1 MADWRRDRMKW
12 KGVGMITKQED
23 FGEQMRGLEGVWEGG
38 GEKGEGLLS
47 RCRLGGSLHVTR
59 IRCTARHEWQWW
71 ALWARDPAFS
81 TPPNSPGQASLSLW
95 QDEETSCQLKC
106 DSLCL
111 TLTLSLTHSF
121 TLFFLLES
129 LCWSFVYL
137 SPFFFMPFFPLL
149 VASASFPTLCFFL
162 ILFFLLIYLLFDMSL
177 ASHPLILSLRPFSP
191 PVPSLLFLERQFC
204 SGWHKNRAGGQH
216 LPAFLDPS
224 LISHHLSVSK
234 ALS

>member
-1 MADWRRDRMKW
+1 MSAEVR
-12 KGVGMITKQED
+12 Q
-23 FGEQMRGLEGVWEGG
+23 
-38 GEKGEGLLS
+38 
-47 RCRLGGSLHVTR
+47 
-59 IRCTARHEWQWW
+59 
-71 ALWARDPAFS
+71 
-81 TPPNSPGQASLSLW
+81 SLSYPHP
-95 QDEETSCQLKC
+95 
-106 DSLCL
+106 
-111 TLTLSLTHSF
+111 LTHPLIHSF
-121 TLFFLLES
+121 LPARISLLEFCVSFS
-129 LCWSFVYL
+129 L
-137 SPFFFMPFFPLL
+137 FFMPFFPLL

-191 PVPSLLFLERQFC
+191 PVPFLLFLERQFC